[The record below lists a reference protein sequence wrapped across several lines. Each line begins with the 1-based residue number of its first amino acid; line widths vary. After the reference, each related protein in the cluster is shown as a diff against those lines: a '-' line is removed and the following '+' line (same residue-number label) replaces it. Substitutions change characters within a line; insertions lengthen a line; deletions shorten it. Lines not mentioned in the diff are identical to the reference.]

1 MIILFWSLQ
10 HFLAV
15 LQYEPHLVKR
25 YVDFAAGLFI
35 AVIFSVRPKHQE
47 KSDTK
52 RKNGNVTIVD
62 NKNSKV
68 GNQMK
73 KLFALLLFFP
83 SAAFADI
90 KQEFVTSAQ
99 ITVDMPYVVTNKVG
113 TTYSLSGNNITPS
126 VTVGDTTTSGKIG
139 GINVG
144 SLTDGVPAMIQ
155 TDTSVTSAGS
165 AFSKTESVIMG
176 DATPSTVT
184 PSSGIAALPVLGGQT
199 TIGSGGT
206 AGSLAL
212 TSLSSGVHTCTA
224 GGSGTSCIG
233 STKVTITID

>member
-1 MIILFWSLQ
+1 
-10 HFLAV
+10 
-15 LQYEPHLVKR
+15 
-25 YVDFAAGLFI
+25 
-35 AVIFSVRPKHQE
+35 
-47 KSDTK
+47 
-52 RKNGNVTIVD
+52 
-62 NKNSKV
+62 
-68 GNQMK
+68 MK
-73 KLFALLLFFP
+73 KLLPFLFML
-83 SAAFADI
+83 SAPAYADI

-144 SLTDGVPAMIQ
+144 SLSNGVPAMIQ
-155 TDTSVTSAGS
+155 TDTTITTAGS
-165 AFSKTESVIMG
+165 AFSKTESVTMG
-176 DATPSTVT
+176 DATPSSVT

-199 TIGSGGT
+199 TVGSGGT

-224 GGSGTSCIG
+224 GGSGTSCVG

>member
-1 MIILFWSLQ
+1 
-10 HFLAV
+10 
-15 LQYEPHLVKR
+15 
-25 YVDFAAGLFI
+25 
-35 AVIFSVRPKHQE
+35 
-47 KSDTK
+47 
-52 RKNGNVTIVD
+52 
-62 NKNSKV
+62 
-68 GNQMK
+68 MK
-73 KLFALLLFFP
+73 KLLPLLLLTSSP
-83 SAAFADI
+83 VLADI
-90 KQEFVTSAQ
+90 QQEFVTSAQ
-99 ITVDMPYVVTNKVG
+99 ITVDMPFVTTQKVG

-144 SLTDGVPAMIQ
+144 SLTNGVPAMIQ

-184 PSSGIAALPVLGGQT
+184 PSSGIAALPVLSGQT
-199 TIGSGGT
+199 TVGSGGT

>member
-1 MIILFWSLQ
+1 
-10 HFLAV
+10 
-15 LQYEPHLVKR
+15 
-25 YVDFAAGLFI
+25 
-35 AVIFSVRPKHQE
+35 
-47 KSDTK
+47 
-52 RKNGNVTIVD
+52 
-62 NKNSKV
+62 
-68 GNQMK
+68 MK
-73 KLFALLLFFP
+73 KLLPLLLLATTP
-83 SAAFADI
+83 AFADI

-99 ITVDMPYVVTNKVG
+99 ISVDMPYVVTNKVG

-139 GINVG
+139 GLNVG
-144 SLTDGVPAMIQ
+144 SLSNGVPAMIQ
-155 TDTSVTSAGS
+155 TDTSITTAGS
-165 AFSKTESVIMG
+165 AFSKTESVTMG
-176 DATPSTVT
+176 DATPSAVT

-212 TSLSSGVHTCTA
+212 TSLSSGVHTCAA

>member
-1 MIILFWSLQ
+1 
-10 HFLAV
+10 
-15 LQYEPHLVKR
+15 
-25 YVDFAAGLFI
+25 
-35 AVIFSVRPKHQE
+35 
-47 KSDTK
+47 
-52 RKNGNVTIVD
+52 
-62 NKNSKV
+62 
-68 GNQMK
+68 MK
-73 KLFALLLFFP
+73 KLLPLLLMASSP
-83 SAAFADI
+83 VLADI
-90 KQEFVTSAQ
+90 QQEFVTSAQ
-99 ITVDMPYVVTNKVG
+99 ITVDMPFVTTQKVG

-144 SLTDGVPAMIQ
+144 SLSNGVPAMIQ
-155 TDTSVTSAGS
+155 TDTTVTTSGS